1 MSSSRFTFSICLLT
15 FALFLRTTFGASP
28 IFHFCSSSAG
38 DFTSNG
44 SYELKL
50 NNLLGN
56 LYNQTP
62 PQGFGLISVGISP
75 NQAYGLSLCRGDVS
89 ATDCQTFVNEASS
102 EIPHYCPYNKGA
114 IICSHCGTLKTLA
127 NTTTFTNQTRE
138 LSSLL
143 AVEATLTPE
152 LYAVGEL
159 DVAVGGSNKHYGLV
173 QCTRDLSSSDCFK
186 CLDGI
191 IGELPNCCN
200 GKIGGRVVTGSC
212 NIRYEIYPFF
222 SV

>member
-1 MSSSRFTFSICLLT
+1 MNPQN
-15 FALFLRTTFGASP
+15 AS
-28 IFHFCSSSAG
+28 
-38 DFTSNG
+38 
-44 SYELKL
+44 
-50 NNLLGN
+50 
-56 LYNQTP
+56 
-62 PQGFGLISVGISP
+62 
-75 NQAYGLSLCRGDVS
+75 
-89 ATDCQTFVNEASS
+89 
-102 EIPHYCPYNKGA
+102 
-114 IICSHCGTLKTLA
+114 

-138 LSSLL
+138 LLSLL

-159 DVAVGGSNKHYGLV
+159 DVAVGGSNKLCGLV

-212 NIRYEIYPFF
+212 NIRHEIYPFF
-222 SV
+222 SF